1 MQIKKVAGLTLGF
14 LAAGLFVS
22 GVATSPVQAETVA
35 KNQTYDRIKKTHTMN
50 WGVKGDTK
58 LMGLTNIRTGK
69 LEGFDIDMAK
79 AITKRIDPKA
89 KPELTQIT
97 SGTRV
102 PMLLNGNIDAII
114 ATMTITPER
123 KKVVDFSEPYFN
135 AGQALM
141 VMKKSDVKSIKDL
154 NHKGARIL
162 GVQGSNSIEN
172 VKKFAPKAKVV
183 ALPDYATA
191 LTALESGQGDALTTD
206 NSILYGMAVDN
217 HNVKVV
223 GGNFTTE
230 PYGVAVDKAD
240 PKLTKAINK
249 AIDEMKADG
258 SYDKLA
264 KKWFNDVPGMNWKE
278 VTE

>member
-22 GVATSPVQAETVA
+22 GVATSPVQAETAA

-123 KKVVDFSEPYFN
+123 EKVVDFSEPYFN